1 MVMAGTLSC
10 RFVSVPELLEFL
22 AGCKMMAQPWS
33 PTSTVQLR
41 REELHSRGQLSSRT
55 TRKKIHASVSAKLPV
70 KVNILY
76 RAGQKSE
83 LLILSEHVNKNEKTG
98 GT

>member
-10 RFVSVPELLEFL
+10 RFFSVPELLEFL

-70 KVNILY
+70 K
-76 RAGQKSE
+76 
-83 LLILSEHVNKNEKTG
+83 NEYIIQG
-98 GT
+98 GSKKVSC

>member
-10 RFVSVPELLEFL
+10 RFFSVAELLEFL
-22 AGCKMMAQPWS
+22 LGCKMMAQPWS
-33 PTSTVQLR
+33 ATSTVQLR
-41 REELHSRGQLSSRT
+41 REELYSRGQLSSRT
-55 TRKKIHASVSAKLPV
+55 GRKKIHASVSAKLPV

-83 LLILSEHVNKNEKTG
+83 LLILSEHINKNEKTG
-98 GT
+98 GA